1 MDAVCDTQESTMRAA
16 GQPVVDA
23 LLEGIDAVLLCCG
36 GGAVA
41 QQAALFGSSTERPAP
56 SVPQKRPVHVPT
68 IEAQLQ
74 AAPTQLT
81 LTLTLNLNLNLT

>member
-1 MDAVCDTQESTMRAA
+1 MRAA

-56 SVPQKRPVHVPT
+56 SVPQRPVHVPT